1 MQRFWDWLKWKL
13 GVSDIEARVYA
24 IQTAQAE
31 LSLKIEGLFSALDG
45 IEEKIDEIHHSQAEI
60 KQLFLVNHVVSPQAP
75 VVYDWDTVQVMA
87 LVKLLKNP
95 NGEN

>member
-24 IQTAQAE
+24 IQTAQAANQAE
-31 LSLKIEGLFSALDG
+31 LMAAYESAKAQFDRIE
-45 IEEKIDEIHHSQAEI
+45 HSQAEI

-87 LVKLLKNP
+87 LDKLLKNP